1 MSFRSSPDAA
11 LQDVKLGVRSLRK
24 HPFVTG
30 IAIVTLTLGI
40 GVSTG
45 IFALV
50 NAFWLRPPVEKD
62 PGSFVRL
69 FVYNGQRSFNFGQPG
84 SISLEDYREYETAHS
99 LAELAAWHQVRPVF
113 GAMNP
118 KPLRGVLVSCNFFS
132 VYGLTKPELGRLLLP
147 EECSG
152 TGPNSVVVISDE
164 FWRTQF
170 NADAKILGR
179 TILLNRR
186 PFVIVGVTPPHFPGR
201 MSFRISAWIP
211 LMYPMAGQLEQD
223 IVVPLGMQGSRY
235 TAASASAFFGKIE
248 RRVLSLPG
256 VASICFTDTPPF
268 DGSLIEE
275 FRFRDQTPGFGRTAL
290 VSTVSVDCLDALGI
304 RAINGRLFDQG
315 DLLASPAAPP
325 AVVSQAFAR
334 SFWPQE
340 DPLGKTVLDPTGTP
354 FTVLG
359 VVNDTKSENFGVAD
373 GPRIY
378 QLEVHPRA
386 GDALILRV
394 NGDPSGITGSVKEI
408 VRSLD
413 PDMIAIPRTVRSEID
428 DAARRMHGLIT
439 MMVVLASGV
448 VFLAVMGIY
457 GVVWFAVSRRTKEM
471 GIRIALG
478 ATKLH
483 LVLQVIQSN
492 IRPVI
497 FGQLAGL
504 LLAIGGSVAL
514 RNASTDIGRLTD
526 ASSPALYVVTFL
538 LLQIASVFAMLGP
551 AISATRKDPV
561 NALRQE

>member
-1 MSFRSSPDAA
+1 M
-11 LQDVKLGVRSLRK
+11 
-24 HPFVTG
+24 
-30 IAIVTLTLGI
+30 
-40 GVSTG
+40 
-45 IFALV
+45 
-50 NAFWLRPPVEKD
+50 
-62 PGSFVRL
+62 
-69 FVYNGQRSFNFGQPG
+69 
-84 SISLEDYREYETAHS
+84 
-99 LAELAAWHQVRPVF
+99 
-113 GAMNP
+113 
-118 KPLRGVLVSCNFFS
+118 
-132 VYGLTKPELGRLLLP
+132 
-147 EECSG
+147 SG
-152 TGPNSVVVISDE
+152 TGLRLSGNLLIGAQLAVSFVALVGAGIFVELYLSVMNGD
-164 FWRTQF
+164 
-170 NADAKILGR
+170 
-179 TILLNRR
+179 
-186 PFVIVGVTPPHFPGR
+186 PGFEVKR
-201 MSFRISAWIP
+201 VMVDFI
-211 LMYPMAGQLEQD
+211 
-223 IVVPLGMQGSRY
+223 GMQGSRY

-256 VASICFTDTPPF
+256 VASICFTDAPPF
-268 DGSLIEE
+268 DGSSIGE

-290 VSTVSVDCLDALGI
+290 VSTISVDCLDALGI
-304 RAINGRLFDQG
+304 RAIHGRLFDQG

-340 DPLGKTVLDPTGTP
+340 DPLGKTVLGPSGTP
-354 FTVLG
+354 FTVQG

-378 QLEVHPRA
+378 NLEVNPRA
-386 GDALILRV
+386 GDTLILRV
-394 NGDPSGITGSVKEI
+394 NGDPSSITGSVKEI

-413 PDMIAIPRTVRSEID
+413 PDMITIPQTVRSEID
-428 DAARRMHGLIT
+428 EVATRMHGLIT
-439 MMVVLASGV
+439 MMVVLAGGV

-492 IRPVI
+492 TRPVI

-514 RNASTDIGRLTD
+514 GNASTHLGRLTD
-526 ASSPALYVVTFL
+526 ASSPALYVVTL
-538 LLQIASVFAMLGP
+538 LILQIASLIAMLGP